1 MLNTNGHTFGIV
13 SQKMATNGN
22 VQGSLPFLGVELDS
36 ETVQAPEA
44 DTQPIIV
51 KRVIIGSPAAKAGLL
66 AGDVIHSI
74 GRTQLPNRDAL
85 MGMIASQRPGKT
97 IAIKILRNNRQLRVK
112 ITLGERQLPALKFR
126 PIEQP

>member
-1 MLNTNGHTFGIV
+1 MLSTNGHTFGTV
-13 SQKMATNGN
+13 SQKMMTNGN
-22 VQGSLPFLGVELDS
+22 VQGSVPFLGVELDS
-36 ETVQAPEA
+36 EPILANETE
-44 DTQPIIV
+44 TQPIIV
-51 KRVIIGSPAAKAGLL
+51 KRVIIGSPAAKAGLQ

-97 IAIKILRNNRQLRVK
+97 IAIKVLRNNRQLRVK

-126 PIEQP
+126 PIEHS

>member
-1 MLNTNGHTFGIV
+1 MLSTNGHTFGTV
-13 SQKMATNGN
+13 SQEMMSNGN
-22 VQGSLPFLGVELDS
+22 VQGSVPFLGVELDNEPIPAN
-36 ETVQAPEA
+36 ETE
-44 DTQPIIV
+44 TQPIIV

-97 IAIKILRNNRQLRVK
+97 IAIKVLRNNRQLRVK

-126 PIEQP
+126 PIEHS